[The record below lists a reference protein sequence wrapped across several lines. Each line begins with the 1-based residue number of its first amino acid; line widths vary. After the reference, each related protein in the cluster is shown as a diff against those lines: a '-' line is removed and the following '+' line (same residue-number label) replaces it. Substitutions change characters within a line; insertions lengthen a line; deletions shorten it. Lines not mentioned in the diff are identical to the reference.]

1 MSHPTG
7 FALLHDPEQ
16 NQSTA
21 FPASVR
27 EEKGLT
33 GLLPPRE
40 ESLDNQVQRCLLQLS
55 KKPNDLEQYIYLA
68 QLAED
73 NQTLFY
79 AVLATDPARF
89 LKIVYDPT
97 VGQACLEFGHIYR
110 KPNGMYISLDQRGK
124 VKEVL
129 ANWPVKD
136 VRFICVSTG
145 GRILGLGDLGA
156 NGMGIPIGKLQLYTA
171 CAQVPPEGLLP
182 VLLDC
187 GTENQQLLDDPLYL
201 GLKQHRPATDAL
213 DSFFQ
218 EFVDAVQDL
227 YPKCCIHFEDWKGV
241 DAIRLLARY
250 VDTISCYND
259 DIQGTGSVTVAGLY
273 NALKITKGAL
283 KDQRILFFGAGSAG
297 IGIANMIVSAIE
309 LEGITAKQGEGQ
321 ISMFDVDGLLEP
333 SRKDLSPEQQ
343 KYAHPHA
350 PEKDLAAFI
359 EDLKPSILIG
369 VSTVGGTFTQQVIE
383 TMSKHNDRPIIFA
396 LSNPTEKAECTAE
409 QAYKFSKGKAV
420 YAAGV
425 QFDDVTIDGKTYE
438 PAQANNFYIFPA
450 VGMAVYA
457 TEAKRV
463 PDEVFIAAAR
473 ATADQVT
480 ASELERGRLFPPQS
494 NIQAASLITA
504 VASAERIFNLGLARI
519 ERPASIDH
527 LIGSLLYH
535 PKYQSLTESPS
546 RETVKVPSQRTAS
559 LSAR

>member
-1 MSHPTG
+1 MPAISGT
-7 FALLHDPEQ
+7 ALLRDPAL
-16 NQSTA
+16 NRSTA
-21 FPASVR
+21 FTPEER
-27 EEKGLT
+27 ERNHLT

-40 ESLDNQVQRCLLQLS
+40 ETLRQQVERCLLQLG

-68 QLAED
+68 QLAES

-79 AVLATDPARF
+79 AVLGSDPARF

-97 VGQACLEFGHIYR
+97 VGQACQEFGHIYR

-171 CAQVPPEGLLP
+171 CAQVPPDGLLP

-187 GTENQQLLDDPLYL
+187 GTENQSLLDDPLYL
-201 GLKQHRPATDAL
+201 GLKQHRPSVEDL

-259 DIQGTGSVTVAGLY
+259 DIQGTGSITVAGLY

-283 KDQRILFFGAGSAG
+283 KDQRVLFFGAGSAG
-297 IGIANMIVSAIE
+297 IGIANMIVSAMK
-309 LEGITAKQGEGQ
+309 LEGLSVEQAESQ

-333 SRKDLSPEQQ
+333 SRKDLSPEQG
-343 KYAHPHA
+343 KYAHKRNPS
-350 PEKDLAAFI
+350 KDLVATI
-359 EDLKPSILIG
+359 DDLKPTVLIG

-383 TMSKHNDRPIIFA
+383 AMSKHNDRPVIFA

-425 QFDDVTIDGKTYE
+425 QFDNVELDGKTYE

-463 PDEVFIAAAR
+463 PDEIFLAAAR
-473 ATADQVT
+473 ATADQVSP
-480 ASELERGRLFPPQS
+480 AELERGRLFPPQS
-494 NIQAASLITA
+494 NIQAASVITA
-504 VASAERIFNLGLARI
+504 VASAERIFSLGLARI
-519 ERPASIDH
+519 EKPESVYH
-527 LIGSLLYH
+527 LIGSLLYR
-535 PKYQSLTESPS
+535 PEYPS
-546 RETVKVPSQRTAS
+546 AK
-559 LSAR
+559 